1 MDYLSIALLGNAAL
15 FVVLLIGQ
23 VVYRTKIHGAEY
35 ALGNLDQAKIEMC
48 ESRLLRVK
56 NNQQESLIL
65 VISVIIL
72 TQIASKIPTD
82 NLYLISIAHLISRAI
97 YISFALRGVAFAR
110 SLTWIVGFV
119 LLSLLLIL

>member
-1 MDYLSIALLGNAAL
+1 MDYLNIILLGNAAF

-23 VVYRTKIHGAEY
+23 VVYRAKVHGTEY
-35 ALGNLDQAKIEMC
+35 ALGNLDQAKLESC

-65 VISVIIL
+65 VITVVML
-72 TQIASKIPTD
+72 AQITSKIPTD
-82 NLYLISIAHLISRAI
+82 TLYLISIAHLISRAM
-97 YISFALRGVAFAR
+97 YISFALRGVAFFR
-110 SLTWIVGFV
+110 SFTWIAGFV